1 MVVSGILGAA
11 SQMIATITSA
21 SERGK
26 TEASNNVSFLSTAK
40 EVAENMAGMIVVAGR
55 SDIKQPDFLKE
66 KFGYESK
73 DTDEIDT
80 INDFIEQIGQILKD
94 KDDR

>member
-1 MVVSGILGAA
+1 MVVGGILGAA
-11 SQMIATITSA
+11 SQMIATITST

-66 KFGYESK
+66 KFGYGSK
-73 DTDEIDT
+73 DNDEIDK
-80 INDFIEQIGQILKD
+80 IYDFIDEIGRILKD
-94 KDDR
+94 KNK